1 MGTKVEGIPP
11 EMTAVQVVEY
21 HKPWKINTVKTPQ
34 ELGEHDILVKTA
46 VASLCH
52 TDSMVLEG
60 MFPTGLPRT
69 GSHEGTGTVV
79 QVGSKVKNFKKGD
92 RVMSGIPKN
101 QCQTCVNCK
110 GPNDWNQYCENVE
123 GMLGVFR
130 VDGAFA
136 DYHVAD
142 SRTTC
147 HVPDDV
153 SLTDA
158 APLACAGVT
167 IYRAIIVSEAKA
179 GEWLAIVGAGG
190 GLGHL
195 GIQMAKAKGIKV
207 IAVDARD
214 EALEL
219 CKKSGADHVLDARKG
234 KEEVVKAVKALTGG
248 EGADATIN
256 LSEHETAAP
265 LACAI
270 TKMHANMIQI
280 SQPAMV
286 NIPFQELVFR
296 DIRVKGSLVAGQE
309 QSQEMLNLVGK
320 FGIKVETNLFNGLQ
334 EVPKMIDLAHSGK
347 MKGKAVCVVDKSQ
360 L

>member
-1 MGTKVEGIPP
+1 MK
-11 EMTAVQVVEY
+11 
-21 HKPWKINTVKTPQ
+21 
-34 ELGEHDILVKTA
+34 
-46 VASLCH
+46 
-52 TDSMVLEG
+52 
-60 MFPTGLPRT
+60 
-69 GSHEGTGTVV
+69 
-79 QVGSKVKNFKKGD
+79 
-92 RVMSGIPKN
+92 
-101 QCQTCVNCK
+101 
-110 GPNDWNQYCENVE
+110 
-123 GMLGVFR
+123 

-147 HVPDDV
+147 RVPDEV
-153 SLTDA
+153 SLVDA

-167 IYRAIIVSEAKA
+167 IYRAIIVSEAKK
-179 GEWLAIVGAGG
+179 GDWLAIVGAGG

-195 GIQMAKAKGIKV
+195 GIQMAKAQGIKV

-219 CKKSGADHVLDARKG
+219 CKHAGADVVLDARKG
-234 KEEVVKAVKALTGG
+234 KDEVVKQVHELTG
-248 EGADATIN
+248 DALGVPSTIN

-270 TKMHANMIQI
+270 TQMHGNMIQI

-286 NIPFQELVFR
+286 NIPFQELIFR

-309 QSQEMLNLVGK
+309 QSQDMLALVGK
-320 FGIKVETNLFNGLQ
+320 AGIKVETNIFHGLN
-334 EVPKMIDLAHSGK
+334 EVPKMIELAHSNR

-360 L
+360 V